1 MDSGKR
7 FEAHVSRALHDLK
20 GASMRIEDGG
30 QYSRNR
36 QLADYL
42 YWPPYPCTYAIECK
56 STRGKSFPLG
66 RIGYGERNGQ
76 LYRLTGWHDEHAK
89 RRALIAFEFYSDYR
103 KDKRAYVISAPRFRR
118 LADACF
124 NDGRKSVP
132 EECIAKLGLK
142 CEWSDGGYDLSR
154 LESE

>member
-7 FEAHVSRALHDLK
+7 FEGNVSRALHALK

-30 QYSRNR
+30 RYSMNR
-36 QLADYL
+36 QLADFL
-42 YWPPYPCTYAIECK
+42 YWPDFPCTYAIECK

-66 RIGYGERNGQ
+66 RIGFGERNGQ
-76 LYRLTGWHDEHAK
+76 IYRLVNWHDEHAK
-89 RRALIAFEFYSDYR
+89 RRALIAFEFYSEYR

-124 NDGRKSVP
+124 RDGRKSVP
-132 EECIAKLGLK
+132 EEDIAKWGMR
-142 CEWSDGGYDLSR
+142 CEWIDGMYDFKR